1 MISILKS
8 HFTHLKQ
15 KINKKYNIYNFNSKN
30 GKLKAFDIYHK
41 HIMNKLFIKELKITL
56 KYNVINIIIS
66 T

>member
-30 GKLKAFDIYHK
+30 GKLKAFDTAWHDGQ
-41 HIMNKLFIKELKITL
+41 
-56 KYNVINIIIS
+56 
-66 T
+66 